1 MVDPMLSSVF
11 DKRNVTDI
19 ILFDAVVQPEKNAQ
33 AGLGDNRV
41 CRLKKDVIAGDT
53 LA

>member
-1 MVDPMLSSVF
+1 MVDPMLGSVF
-11 DKRNVTDI
+11 DKRKVTDI
-19 ILFDAVVQPEKNAQ
+19 DVVVQPEKDAQ
-33 AGLGDNRV
+33 AGLGEDRV